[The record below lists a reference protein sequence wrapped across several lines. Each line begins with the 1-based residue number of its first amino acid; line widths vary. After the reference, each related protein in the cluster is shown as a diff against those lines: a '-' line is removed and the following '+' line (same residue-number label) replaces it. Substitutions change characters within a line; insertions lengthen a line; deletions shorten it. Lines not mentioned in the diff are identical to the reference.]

1 MDNIV
6 IKEYNQYNAQ
16 ELLPL
21 YQSVGWNTYF
31 NHPEQLKQAFDHSL
45 YILGAF
51 SQQRL
56 VGLLRAVGD
65 SVSVILIQDILVR
78 PEYQRQ
84 GIGTKLMARL
94 FSCCRNVRQ
103 IHVITDDQPGT
114 VGFYTAVGFVPIA
127 KCHYRALTKHR
138 YS

>member
-6 IKEYNQYNAQ
+6 IKEYNQYNAR
-16 ELLPL
+16 ELISL

-45 YILGAF
+45 YILGAY
-51 SQQRL
+51 SQQKL
-56 VGLLRAVGD
+56 LGLLRAVGD
-65 SVSVILIQDILVR
+65 GVSVILVQDILVR

-84 GIGTKLMARL
+84 GIGTKLIARL

-103 IHVITDDQPGT
+103 IHVITDDQPST
-114 VGFYTAVGFVPIA
+114 VGFYAAVGFLPG
-127 KCHYRALTKHR
+127 KKLHYRLFTKQR
-138 YS
+138 F